1 MVAFLQNV
9 LINTVVCLFCSEVSG
24 VMTAG
29 PWIYAVSMRA
39 YVDDACTKPVE
50 RYTNLR
56 LNERVW
62 VKLET
67 NGLDENVVAVVTD
80 SCWATDEPSS
90 TSSKK
95 YYLIEK
101 G

>member
-1 MVAFLQNV
+1 MVVFLQNV

-24 VMTAG
+24 VMKAG
-29 PWIYAVSMRA
+29 PWTYTVSMRA

-67 NGLDENVVAVVTD
+67 CGLDVNMVAMGIE
-80 SCWATDEPSS
+80 SCWATDQPSS

>member
-1 MVAFLQNV
+1 MK
-9 LINTVVCLFCSEVSG
+9 
-24 VMTAG
+24 AG
-29 PWIYAVSMRA
+29 PWTYTVSMRA

-67 NGLDENVVAVVTD
+67 YGLDESVVAVVTD
-80 SCWATDEPSS
+80 SCWATDQPSS
-90 TSSKK
+90 ISSKK
-95 YYLIEK
+95 YTLIEK